1 MPTAQAAIPAI
12 PASPAPASDLDDDAL
27 AEATTALD
35 RWYRAHLL
43 DSGEGPHVARGETS
57 RMALI
62 QVAARMRELKR
73 VRSERDAARARA
85 DFHKREA
92 LRTTRDEARAWIS
105 GPVPTATG
113 GVVYLVSV
121 DGGGLLGTVQR
132 PFRGGR
138 TWTYT
143 RTDGSSGQEYSTRK
157 AAAGALVWRAD
168 LDCEAAERRS
178 RQKLAR
184 TVVPDGWERADWDD
198 LTAFDLIRTPVY
210 GRAED
215 GGLYPRAWQEP
226 CEVRGVTRLDS
237 GGLVISL
244 AQADRGTDPLFV
256 SSQEMKEVGVLWPAG
271 RTRPEPQP
279 WRETLRIHIADI
291 ADDIETIRRP
301 FGTTSDL
308 QELADLL
315 ARLER
320 AHSES
325 LFADLRRVVS
335 ATGYLRVQVGD
346 SNQPHEVREIKS
358 WAVAAHLKAKHALEV
373 FATDPD
379 FAWALR
385 QTHEHRPGTAG
396 DHMDERR
403 STCARSSASSSRSS
417 S

>member
-1 MPTAQAAIPAI
+1 
-12 PASPAPASDLDDDAL
+12 
-27 AEATTALD
+27 
-35 RWYRAHLL
+35 
-43 DSGEGPHVARGETS
+43 
-57 RMALI
+57 MALI